1 MLGQQ
6 EPSAEEAEW
15 KDESMDEV
23 VTRLESL
30 QVIIVIMFYLMPDPG
45 TLVL

>member
-1 MLGQQ
+1 MLGEQ

-15 KDESMDEV
+15 KDESIDEV

-30 QVIIVIMFYLMPDPG
+30 QVIVVIMFLILELWFFD
-45 TLVL
+45 L

>member
-30 QVIIVIMFYLMPDPG
+30 QVIVIIMFLILELWFFDS
-45 TLVL
+45 